1 MRIGIEN
8 NFLNEASELL
18 PLCARPGELVWNF
31 LNFSG
36 AFCVVSS
43 TDTGIL
49 EVISKVSVSSMPQV
63 KAVVEDYTYI
73 LLLVCALSLLLCGYL
88 ST

>member
-1 MRIGIEN
+1 M
-8 NFLNEASELL
+8 
-18 PLCARPGELVWNF
+18 
-31 LNFSG
+31 
-36 AFCVVSS
+36 VSS